1 MNQILDLGQP
11 ITLSGKSGALYDGRI
26 YSKESDD
33 SFAGHAIVCLTNST
47 FHDHHW
53 THQINSVFRTDDA
66 KASLQ
71 EFKKRDD
78 ISHLI
83 LISQHPY
90 QVTGDA
96 VDDLIRHYIH
106 QG

>member
-26 YSKESDD
+26 YSKASDD
-33 SFAGHAIVCLTNST
+33 SFSGHAIVCLTNST
-47 FHDHHW
+47 FNDHHW
-53 THQINSVFRTDDA
+53 THKMNSVFRTDDA
-66 KASLQ
+66 KATL
-71 EFKKRDD
+71 EDFKRRDD

-90 QVTGDA
+90 QATADF
-96 VDDLIRHYIH
+96 VDDLVRQYIH
-106 QG
+106 QA